1 MTKELEEYAIDI
13 IKNHSHRLVKNFTET
28 DLINRELTIFY
39 DGYKKGLERQIRQ
52 TLELCKENRELE
64 AQLSDEESLK
74 RLCDKGLIAE
84 KNGVL
89 PGKLSKAKDIVQTL
103 VNCIRVLS
111 DPKVELTDIDAF
123 LADAEEFLKEDES
136 C

>member
-1 MTKELEEYAIDI
+1 MFEKESKDY
-13 IKNHSHRLVKNFTET
+13 VKENLY
-28 DLINRELTIFY
+28 DLIENVQEVGAQAFK
-39 DGYKKGLERQIRQ
+39 DGAEYGYAKGLERQIRQ
-52 TLELCKENRELE
+52 TLELCKENRKLK

-84 KNGVL
+84 KNGIL

-103 VNCIRVLS
+103 ANCIRVLS

-136 C
+136 CS

>member
-1 MTKELEEYAIDI
+1 MTKELEEYAIDV
-13 IKNHSHRLVKNFTET
+13 IKNLSHKLVKNFTET

-52 TLELCKENRELE
+52 TLELCKENRKLKV
-64 AQLSDEESLK
+64 QLSDEESLK

-84 KNGVL
+84 KNGIL